1 MAGCLCNFSLAEEKI
16 RNFGQNITAI
26 GQPEL
31 LSSAQL
37 MTRRNSNTR
46 IRPVASRKCIL
57 ALGDFFWK
65 ALSVPQILVLLMVLQ
80 VLCINDEQTMI
91 VRWAGLQSIGK
102 LSNSFLILC
111 LSSYWQSAFPFAIVW
126 VYSNKGRN
134 LFNYASYC
142 SCSISV
148 PTCNNICPFQWY
160 SAMSY
165 IFLKQIILALECF
178 FWGVITSS
186 VNAHIH
192 PLKRKCHVA
201 WPAMLNKGFWALSV
215 PKLDIVL
222 KKYVSCCM
230 KGLYFK
236 IRVFCD

>member
-16 RNFGQNITAI
+16 RIFGQNIIAI
-26 GQPEL
+26 GQPEV

-37 MTRRNSNTR
+37 MTRRNSNTW

-57 ALGDFFWK
+57 ALGGFFWK

-80 VLCINDEQTMI
+80 VLCINDERTMI
-91 VRWAGLQSIGK
+91 VRQAGLQSTGK

-111 LSSYWQSAFPFAIVW
+111 LSTYWQSAFPFAVVW

-148 PTCNNICPFQWY
+148 PSCNNICPFQWY

-165 IFLKQIILALECF
+165 IFLQQIILALECF
-178 FWGVITSS
+178 FGESS
-186 VNAHIH
+186 QVLSMHILIL
-192 PLKRKCHVA
+192 LKRKCHVA

-236 IRVFCD
+236 LRVFCD